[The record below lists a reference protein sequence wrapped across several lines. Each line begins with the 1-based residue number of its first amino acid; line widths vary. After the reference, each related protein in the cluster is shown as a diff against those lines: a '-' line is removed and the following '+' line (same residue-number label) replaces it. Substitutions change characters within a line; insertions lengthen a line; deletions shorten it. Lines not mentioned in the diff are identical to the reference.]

1 MTGFLKFIDFFKE
14 FFNYPIPFG
23 VCILFAGLIGFA
35 IKYILEFHTRTFEV
49 AQKQKDLLV
58 SQMMELYSKAEKR
71 IKKLEKDL
79 DNKWNDKEKQEGYYG
94 LLIYSISSRTFY
106 LDNN

>member
-1 MTGFLKFIDFFKE
+1 MTGFLKFLDFFKD

-23 VCILFAGLIGFA
+23 VCILLVGLIGFA

-58 SQMMELYSKAEKR
+58 SQMMELNSKAEKR
-71 IKKLEKDL
+71 IEKLEKDL
-79 DNKWNDKEKQEGYYG
+79 DNK
-94 LLIYSISSRTFY
+94 
-106 LDNN
+106 